1 MTDEFSVF
9 RFDVDA
15 EAMRALLESLGVE
28 PSVPAAF
35 EPDETD
41 AERASEPHGE
51 RTGPRVGETPPPGA
65 GDQIAVEDSPEASGG
80 GRRTLLVAAVGTA
93 VVALLTV
100 LAVVVYR
107 RRSGETLPDVP
118 VPDDVPIPDVGTLPG
133 PFGDADEPN
142 PERSR
147 PAADEETVDAAP
159 LVGMTLLSLGGA
171 VLRRVQR
178 PDDRDR

>member
-35 EPDETD
+35 EPDEID
-41 AERASEPHGE
+41 DERASEPHGE

-65 GDQIAVEDSPEASGG
+65 GDQNAADDSPEASDG
-80 GRRTLLVAAVGTA
+80 GRRTLLVAAAGTA
-93 VVALLTV
+93 VVLLTV

-118 VPDDVPIPDVGTLPG
+118 IPDVGTLPG
-133 PFGDADEPN
+133 PFGDADEPS

-147 PAADEETVDAAP
+147 SAADGETVDAAP
-159 LVGMTLLSLGGA
+159 LVGMALLSLGGA

>member
-28 PSVPAAF
+28 PSVSAAF
-35 EPDETD
+35 ERDETD
-41 AERASEPHGE
+41 DERASAPHGE

-65 GDQIAVEDSPEASGG
+65 GDQVAPEDSPEESDG
-80 GRRTLLVAAVGTA
+80 GRRTLLVAALGTA
-93 VVALLTV
+93 VVALLMAV
-100 LAVVVYR
+100 AVVVYR

-118 VPDDVPIPDVGTLPG
+118 VPDGVPIPDVGTLPG
-133 PFGDADEPN
+133 PFGDGDEPS

-147 PAADEETVDAAP
+147 SPADEETVDAAP
-159 LVGMTLLSLGGA
+159 LVGMALLSLGGA

-178 PDDRDR
+178 PDEREH